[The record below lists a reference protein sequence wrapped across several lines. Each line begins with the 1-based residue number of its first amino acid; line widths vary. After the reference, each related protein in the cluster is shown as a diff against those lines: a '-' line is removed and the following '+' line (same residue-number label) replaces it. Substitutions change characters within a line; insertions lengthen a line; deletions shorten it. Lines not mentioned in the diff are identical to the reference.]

1 MIDSVNRGSSWYQL
15 QSPALYAQPAGFAG
29 GNGRSVLSGPPAR
42 NEAKPG
48 ASPLA
53 PQLTPQEQ
61 KEVEKLKQRDREV
74 KAHEQAHKAQL
85 GPYAAGGPFYTYKT
99 GPDNNQ
105 YAVGGSVGVDTSKE
119 STPEETIRKA
129 QIIKRAS
136 MGVSNPSGADKAVAA
151 KAQQMEQQART
162 EMLEEKRQER
172 GVSRELGAYQQA
184 GSVKDAAQSLNI
196 VV

>member
-1 MIDSVNRGSSWYQL
+1 MIDSVSCGSWYQL
-15 QSPALYAQPAGFAG
+15 RSPALYAQSAGVAG
-29 GNGRSVLSGPPAR
+29 SNGKSTLSGSPAQH
-42 NEAKPG
+42 ETKPG
-48 ASPLA
+48 VNPLA

-61 KEVEKLKQRDREV
+61 KELEKLKQRDREV
-74 KAHEQAHKAQL
+74 KAHEQSHKAQL

-105 YAVGGSVGVDTSKE
+105 YAVGGSVSVDTSKG

-136 MGVSNPSGADKAVAA
+136 LAVSSPSSADKAVAA

-172 GVSRELGAYQQA
+172 GASRELGAYQQA
-184 GSVKDAAQSLNI
+184 VSGKAATQSFNLI
-196 VV
+196 V